1 METLKELY
9 LYGKAEWT
17 TLSQAP
23 GAFTLFAILAVWLG
37 YRAASWHFSGVIAT
51 LNERLAL
58 RAEQAEV
65 FQEKAK
71 LWDGTVAA
79 VATAD
84 APHLKDRA
92 LNLVADLR
100 EFLQRYKRED
110 NEIFRSQMIGSH
122 ARDALTEEERT
133 AMFHKHT
140 QRMMN
145 NSENQKQEYLRRFK
159 TDAKLLRDEL
169 RTRLKDY
176 KPDIATD
183 GEYDFPTSSFS
194 YQAVADDLEQMAKLL
209 K

>member
-9 LYGKAEWT
+9 LYGKDEWT

-23 GAFTLFAILAVWLG
+23 GTFTLFAILAAWLG
-37 YRAASWHFSGVIAT
+37 YKAASWHFSGVIAT

-65 FQEKAK
+65 SQEKAN
-71 LWDGTVAA
+71 LWDGMAATVA
-79 VATAD
+79 TSD
-84 APHLKDRA
+84 APHLREKA
-92 LNLVADLR
+92 LTLVADLR

-110 NEIFRSQMIGSH
+110 NEILHSNRIGNH
-122 ARDALTEEERT
+122 ARDALTEEERI

-140 QRMMN
+140 QRMMD
-145 NSENQKQEYLRRFK
+145 NSENQRQEYLRRFK
-159 TDAKLLRDEL
+159 TAAKLLRNEL
-169 RTRLKDY
+169 SARLKDY
-176 KPDIATD
+176 KSDIAA
-183 GEYDFPTSSFS
+183 ESSYDFPTNSFC